1 MRDRYDVPDFYHRNY
16 KSNPLSHDPSY
27 DTYSL
32 GIMLYKL
39 MYTEY
44 PIFPEGKVH
53 IPTTPSYN
61 QRIKSTLEIF
71 LNVGGR
77 ISELE
82 GKIEVSET
90 VKRQIKENR
99 VRLEQ
104 EKVRV
109 VGGTRVTRVVTGVER
124 EEVREEKEEVE
135 EVGVA
140 EDSCCKALCE
150 TI

>member
-1 MRDRYDVPDFYHRNY
+1 M
-16 KSNPLSHDPSY
+16 
-27 DTYSL
+27 
-32 GIMLYKL
+32 
-39 MYTEY
+39 
-44 PIFPEGKVH
+44 
-53 IPTTPSYN
+53 
-61 QRIKSTLEIF
+61 
-71 LNVGGR
+71 
-77 ISELE
+77 
-82 GKIEVSET
+82 SET

-140 EDSCCKALCE
+140 EDSCCKALC
-150 TI
+150 